1 MNPPSPTRDTPGA
14 LSPHEAERLLAST
27 AGHRHAARDRCLLL
41 LMFRHGLRVSE
52 ACGLTLAQVDLPHQV
67 LHVRRMQ
74 HGRATTQPLR
84 TDECQVI
91 EAWLRERAR
100 MQPQTDAFFLSERR
114 KALSRKTAWL
124 LLRRCGVRAGLPGA
138 IHPHL
143 LRHACGYALA
153 DQGADTRVI
162 QAYLGHRCLAHTLKY
177 TAERPIEFATFW
189 PEGDRQTPQV

>member
-1 MNPPSPTRDTPGA
+1 MSPPRA
-14 LSPHEAERLLAST
+14 LSRQDIAALLAST
-27 AGHRHAARDRCLLL
+27 AGQRQAARNRCLLL
-41 LMFRHGLRVSE
+41 LLFRHGLRISE
-52 ACGLTLAQVDLPHQV
+52 ACRLTLAQVDVLHRV
-67 LHVRRMQ
+67 LHVTRMQ
-74 HGRATTQPLR
+74 HGYSTTQPLR
-84 TDECQVI
+84 TDECQAI

-100 MQPQTDAFFLSERR
+100 MQPQTDTFFLSERR
-114 KALSRKTAWL
+114 QPLSRKTAWL

-177 TAERPIEFATFW
+177 TAERPMEFATFW
-189 PEGDRQTPQV
+189 PEGDRQTPQG

>member
-1 MNPPSPTRDTPGA
+1 MSPPRA
-14 LSPHEAERLLAST
+14 LSRQDIAALLAST
-27 AGHRHAARDRCLLL
+27 SGQRQAARNRCLLL
-41 LMFRHGLRVSE
+41 LLFRHGLRISE
-52 ACGLTLAQVDLPHQV
+52 ACRLTLAQVDVPHRV
-67 LHVRRMQ
+67 LHVTRMQ
-74 HGRATTQPLR
+74 HGRSTTHPLR
-84 TDECQVI
+84 TDECQAI

-114 KALSRKTAWL
+114 QPLSRKTAWL

-177 TAERPIEFATFW
+177 TAERPMEFATFW
-189 PEGDRQTPQV
+189 PEGDPQTPQR